1 MEVNLTDLSSGLIG
15 LSILTGTN
23 NLSALTSAS
32 AQLTSG
38 ANTAAA
44 RAAEALFTTPAT
56 AAPWES
62 TTTTSSS
69 SSSSSITVQAAEVK
83 AMHSI
88 VDTPDN
94 SEAAGSDDVET
105 TFVTYRALDRL
116 KTLATAAGQSGLSD
130 AERASL
136 QTAFTKGLSDLQ
148 TYLAQ
153 AAGNTLSLAFGEPD
167 SSAKSTTLLPTQDIG
182 TVTGNGVLDNH
193 NLPVPGITGNEVVTI
208 QLDSGSHHD
217 SVSVDL
223 STLSTQPPTLDAIAG
238 AFNSAIASAGGGYN
252 YNVKFSVDKSS
263 GKYGL
268 TMDSGGTRV
277 SMQQANAGNALMV
290 VSSQTQFDAPIG
302 AQVYRY
308 DDTAGGLVRQT
319 LGSVTATDSA
329 ATAAAQAKARADAA
343 AAGTSNSSSS
353 STDGSATT
361 DQDVVVQAGL
371 TAQASVTTSDGF
383 TYVVGTADGDTGTYR
398 SDGQDDLYLAKLDS
412 EGKVVWQQQ
421 LGVAGTAQGAAI
433 SLAPNGDV
441 VVAGSV
447 TGPFD
452 GNVGSNSDMLVARF
466 SDSGEKQFASSIAST
481 GDDVAT
487 AVTVGNDGSIYLGGK
502 SAGGN
507 GNAYIAHMD
516 ANGKMLQQRTID
528 SGGADRVSALAID
541 ASGNLLALTRE
552 NGEAKLHSIASGD
565 LTDDLGTLSF
575 GSADARAIAV
585 NSDGSIA
592 VAGATTTALADNPG
606 LPAGDGTDGFVTRL
620 NADLSGASTTYIG
633 STGEDQIDSVA
644 FMDGDI
650 YVGGRTTSAL
660 NGNLKGKVDGFV
672 GHIDGSTGAVSS
684 ISQFGGSEAVVDPV
698 KVTAAT
704 GGTNI
709 LGALGLHRGALN
721 GDLSTSLSTQLGL
734 DAGDSFSLQLDGGAV
749 HKITIDDGETLTS
762 LQLKIKAAMGTSDV
776 NILTPR
782 NDQGQIQ
789 LQFSV
794 GQGHTLSLIA
804 GPTGSDALAKL
815 GLDPTRL
822 HSDPVRG
829 PKDPLVKPGGSYGL
843 NLDTGLSLGSTAD
856 AQSTLEAI
864 TSAISMTQSAY
875 RSLYW
880 DDTKVAIVNGGNI
893 GPGTARQQAQLASYQ
908 AALTR
913 LTSGTSSSLFL

>member
-23 NLSALTSAS
+23 NLSALTSSS
-32 AQLTSG
+32 ALLTSG

-56 AAPWES
+56 SAPWED
-62 TTTTSSS
+62 TTTSSS
-69 SSSSSITVQAAEVK
+69 SSSSSISVQAAEVK
-83 AMHSI
+83 AMRSI

-130 AERASL
+130 AERSSL

-153 AAGNTLSLAFGEPD
+153 AAGDTLSLAFGEPE

-182 TVTGNGVLDNH
+182 TVSGNGVLDNH

-217 SVSVDL
+217 NVSVDL
-223 STLSTQPPTLDAIAG
+223 STLSTQPPTLDDIAG

-329 ATAAAQAKARADAA
+329 ATAAAQAKAQAAA
-343 AAGTSNSSSS
+343 AAGTSDSSS
-353 STDGSATT
+353 STDDTSTT
-361 DQDVVVQAGL
+361 DEDAVVQAGL

-398 SDGQDDLYLAKLDS
+398 SDGQDDLFLAKLDS

-441 VVAGSV
+441 VVAGTV

-466 SDSGEKQFASSIAST
+466 SGSGEKQFASSIAST

-487 AVTVGNDGSIYLGGK
+487 AVTVGDDGSIYLGGK
-502 SAGGN
+502 SAGGS

-516 ANGKMLQQRTID
+516 ANGKMLQQRAID
-528 SGGADRVSALAID
+528 SGGADRVSALTID

-552 NGEAKLHSIASGD
+552 NGEAKLRSIASGD

-575 GSADARAIAV
+575 GTADARAIAV
-585 NSDGSIA
+585 DSDGSIA
-592 VAGATTTALADNPG
+592 VVGATTTALADNPG

-620 NADLSGASTTYIG
+620 NADLTGASTTYVG

-644 FMDGDI
+644 FMNGDI

-672 GHIDGSTGAVSS
+672 GHIDGSTGAVSN

-734 DAGDSFSLQLDGGAV
+734 EAGDTFSLQLDGGTV
-749 HKITIDDGETLTS
+749 HKVTISDGETLTS
-762 LQLKIKAAMGTSDV
+762 LQLKLKAALGSSDV

-782 NDQGQIQ
+782 NDQGQVQ

-804 GPTGSDALAKL
+804 GPSGSDALAKL

-843 NLDTGLSLGSTAD
+843 DLDTGLSLSSTAD
-856 AQSTLEAI
+856 AKSTLEAI

-880 DDTKVAIVNGGNI
+880 DDTKVTIVNGGTL
-893 GPGTARQQAQLASYQ
+893 GPGSARQQAQLASYQ

-913 LTSGTSSSLFL
+913 LSSGTSSSLLL